1 MFYFLSDML
10 KILALIVSRDRFLA

>member
-1 MFYFLSDML
+1 ML